1 MTKTCPELKR
11 QKVSRNS
18 FNKDCSLGSV
28 GGSKID
34 ANSSLL
40 GHDELSSKNGKGS
53 NKVESLGSFEH
64 GMTGCGKEIKQC
76 LIHDYMDSKGMHECT
91 GIPMCPICHN
101 RIYVSPFQKVELQ

>member
-1 MTKTCPELKR
+1 MTKNMSKNLKP

-18 FNKDCSLGSV
+18 FHKDCSLGSV

-53 NKVESLGSFEH
+53 NKLRITSKLWAQDDGDVAKKSD
-64 GMTGCGKEIKQC
+64 TTW
-76 LIHDYMDSKGMHECT
+76 YM
-91 GIPMCPICHN
+91 I
-101 RIYVSPFQKVELQ
+101 R

>member
-1 MTKTCPELKR
+1 MTKTSPELKR

-64 GMTGCGKEIKQC
+64 GTTGCGKEIKQC
-76 LIHDYMDSKGMHECT
+76 LIHDYIANECT
-91 GIPMCPICHN
+91 NALEFRSVQNGHN